1 MKTRAKIVTHLFV
14 SIFFCFTTISALS
27 SFSPPSTKRCSRTDE
42 ATGTQ
47 VIAKMKRKQFNE
59 YRQKLS
65 TYISRKDFSSFA
77 TLGKV
82 ALSKGFPLQKFAEL
96 TRETGEDSLK
106 RAVQA
111 TKAMAKKC
119 PNLGLSIP
127 DLFDIANYIETKM
140 PQERQTGRSYF
151 SRKSTNLARSLQV
164 DPQNGFVY
172 IHLMQHGVCGIGE
185 GARKKVTR
193 SILYSPKNP
202 EMVAHCHSS
211 YQIGSEIQAAKDL
224 KGQPGLYDVKSV
236 LERQCKDGSVV
247 HSMMTKYYSGGD
259 LRDYIEKS
267 NRKVTLGQK
276 LQFAH
281 DILVG
286 IESMH
291 KNGYAHRDLGLRNYF
306 VDFIGKGK
314 KKKPVA
320 LVGDLGRAA
329 KWGQTNERGAQGGF
343 SQLAPEGIAYDKLA
357 GEDYF
362 YTDIFA
368 LGCAFYRILHGEKK
382 APWVDAD
389 SMDDQRIA
397 VDKRIHKAKR
407 NIQKFWKVRSVIHS
421 STKKKTRLPAPLV
434 DFEKMIQKMCDPE
447 PKNRG
452 TAHELR
458 LMLEKILRK
467 HKRELTRHKNSTRH
481 RKSRS

>member
-1 MKTRAKIVTHLFV
+1 MRTRAKIVAHLFV
-14 SIFFCFTTISALS
+14 SVFFCLTTVSTFS
-27 SFSPPSTKRCSRTDE
+27 SFFRASNKRCSRTDQ
-42 ATGTQ
+42 ATGTP
-47 VIAKMKRKQFNE
+47 ILAKMKRKQYNE

-77 TLGKV
+77 TVGKV
-82 ALSKGFPLQKFAEL
+82 ALSKGFPLLKFEEL

-111 TKAMAKKC
+111 TKAMAKRC

-127 DLFDIANYIETKM
+127 DLFEIANYIETKM
-140 PQERQTGRSYF
+140 PEERQTGRSYF

-164 DPQNGFVY
+164 DPQNGFIY

-211 YQIGSEIQAAKDL
+211 YQIDSEIQAVKDL
-224 KGQPGLYDVKSV
+224 KGLPGLYDVKSV
-236 LERQCKDGSVV
+236 LERQCKDGRVV

-259 LRDYIEKS
+259 LRDYVEKS
-267 NRKVTLGQK
+267 HRRIPLRQK

-306 VDFIGKGK
+306 VDFVGKGK

-357 GEDYF
+357 GDDYF

-368 LGCAFYRILHGEKK
+368 LGCAFYRLLHGGK
-382 APWVDAD
+382 APWIDAD

-397 VDKRIHKAKR
+397 VDKRISSAKR
-407 NIQKFWKVRSVIHS
+407 YIQKFWKVRAVTHS
-421 STKKKTRLPAPLV
+421 STKKKVRLPSPVV

-452 TAHELR
+452 TAHEIR
-458 LMLEKILRK
+458 LMLEKIMRK
-467 HKRELTRHKNSTRH
+467 HKRELARDRVFSKS
-481 RKSRS
+481 RKSRV